1 MNTLDFTYLLENPDT
16 ITPEQTSALNE
27 VVKEYPYFQ
36 AARALYLK
44 GLKNQ
49 DSFLYNNQLKKTA
62 AYTQDRT
69 GLFDS
74 ITSEN
79 FNQTAIS
86 EQIKAQE
93 EQLRDMP
100 VHDLIDISAELDAE
114 EIAKA
119 NQVLSSDFF
128 IPKEQPQES
137 IEDNDIQA
145 TEKKLQIGKPLEFT
159 KSETHSFS
167 QWLKITS
174 FNKIDRTENSDSPAE
189 KSNTPEEIKL
199 DSKPTQFVTFSE
211 AQEDSEDPDRIRR
224 LELIDKFIETNPK
237 IKVKS
242 PEEGFKKQDLQS
254 DFQPNE
260 SLMTE
265 TLARVYVEQKNY
277 QKAKQAYKILCL
289 KYPEKSGF
297 FADQIRAIVKL
308 QENK

>member
-1 MNTLDFTYLLENPDT
+1 MNIHDFTYLLEHPDA
-16 ITPEQTSALNE
+16 ITAEHVIELSE
-27 VVKEYPYFQ
+27 VVKKYPYFQ
-36 AARALYLK
+36 AARALNLK

-69 GLFDS
+69 VLFDY
-74 ITSEN
+74 ITSES
-79 FNQTAIS
+79 FNQSAIS

-100 VHDLIDISAELDAE
+100 VHDLIDVSSDLEVEEL
-114 EIAKA
+114 AKA
-119 NQVLSSDFF
+119 NQVLANDFF
-128 IPKEQPQES
+128 IPKEES
-137 IEDNDIQA
+137 EEAQNSDDSA
-145 TEKKLQIGKPLEFT
+145 DSLELGKPLEFT
-159 KSETHSFS
+159 QHETHSFS

-174 FNKIDRTENSDSPAE
+174 FNKIDRNSPEDTQPLEDNESRTEEPKLAV
-189 KSNTPEEIKL
+189 KSQKLVSFSAIDEDEE
-199 DSKPTQFVTFSE
+199 
-211 AQEDSEDPDRIRR
+211 EDPDRTRR

-237 IKVKS
+237 IKVRT
-242 PEEGFKKQDLQS
+242 PEEGFKKPDLS
-254 DFQPNE
+254 GDFQPNE

-297 FADQIRAIVKL
+297 FADQIRAIAKL

>member
-1 MNTLDFTYLLENPDT
+1 MNTLDFTYLLENPDA

-69 GLFDS
+69 VLFDY

-93 EQLRDMP
+93 QQLRDMQ
-100 VHDLIDISAELDAE
+100 VHDIIDVSADLDAE
-114 EIAKA
+114 ELEKA

-128 IPKEQPQES
+128 IRKDQPQET
-137 IEDNDIQA
+137 EDIDAVQTA
-145 TEKKLQIGKPLEFT
+145 EEKLQVGKPLEFT
-159 KSETHSFS
+159 KSETHSFT

-174 FNKIDRTENSDSPAE
+174 FDKIDRTESSSDPVE
-189 KSNTPEEIKL
+189 ESNLPEELI
-199 DSKPTQFVTFSE
+199 SETKPSTLVSFTESD
-211 AQEDSEDPDRIRR
+211 EDNEDPDRTRR
-224 LELIDKFIETNPK
+224 LELIDKFIESNPK
-237 IKVKS
+237 IKVRT

>member
-1 MNTLDFTYLLENPDT
+1 MKTLDFTYLLENPDQ
-16 ITPEQTSALNE
+16 ITPEQTSALSE
-27 VVKEYPYFQ
+27 VVKEYPFFQ

-69 GLFDS
+69 VLFDF

-79 FNQTAIS
+79 FNQSAIS

-93 EQLRDMP
+93 AQLRDMP
-100 VHDLIDISAELDAE
+100 VYELIDVSADLEAE
-114 EIAKA
+114 ELAKA
-119 NQVLSSDFF
+119 NQVLSHDFF
-128 IPKEQPQES
+128 IPKNTEEKQTPKT
-137 IEDNDIQA
+137 ED
-145 TEKKLQIGKPLEFT
+145 TLRLGKPLEFT
-159 KSETHSFS
+159 RNETHSFS
-167 QWLKITS
+167 EWLKITS
-174 FNKIDRTENSDSPAE
+174 FNKIDRTETHTHSEELIENQPQY
-189 KSNTPEEIKL
+189 NTAKEVPEFLE
-199 DSKPTQFVTFSE
+199 SE
-211 AQEDSEDPDRIRR
+211 NDEDDPDRTRR
-224 LELIDKFIETNPK
+224 LELIDKFIEANPK
-237 IKVKS
+237 IKVRT
-242 PEEGFKKQDLQS
+242 PDEGFKKPEIQNN
-254 DFQPNE
+254 FQPSE

-308 QENK
+308 QENKY